1 MLLLLSGPIFL
12 KNSNQRCIVVISKN
26 NNLQSTIS
34 QFSNFILG
42 IEVSEEG
49 FEPSVLD
56 CLPKERK
63 NIDVVRSLAMV
74 TNKNSTN
81 LFFHRKSYSFYFISF
96 HFFFLQNKFC
106 LPFGVQKSTTQKQ
119 PIFFGT
125 VFTDEYRNRCN
136 AYALL
141 FYDQK
146 PEANDFTH
154 PIDSQIV
161 VEKKEI
167 KTTLNFSALDVI
179 DEKFKKEKLSA
190 RKFSHLFPIRDD
202 NLSSSDEKVPLL
214 PKVREDGHPLGEMG
228 TSLQAQIDYTKNR
241 KRRASLLS
249 TSAEIDYSALL
260 AYSSPLESI
269 SRSESHDE
277 SYLIERETQF
287 LQSLPPLSKKEK
299 KVNGKRRVSFHNSFL
314 KELRNKNSI
323 PSSHS
328 TVDLPSSNLN
338 QTEASSQSTQTPP
351 EYYSK
356 CIVIISKFPYFR
368 FFFFTSFAV

>member
-1 MLLLLSGPIFL
+1 M
-12 KNSNQRCIVVISKN
+12 
-26 NNLQSTIS
+26 
-34 QFSNFILG
+34 
-42 IEVSEEG
+42 
-49 FEPSVLD
+49 
-56 CLPKERK
+56 
-63 NIDVVRSLAMV
+63 
-74 TNKNSTN
+74 
-81 LFFHRKSYSFYFISF
+81 
-96 HFFFLQNKFC
+96 
-106 LPFGVQKSTTQKQ
+106 QKSTTQKQ

-179 DEKFKKEKLSA
+179 DEKFKKEKISA

-260 AYSSPLESI
+260 ADSSPLESI

-277 SYLIERETQF
+277 SSYLIERETQF

-299 KVNGKRRVSFHNSFL
+299 KVNGKRRVSFHNAFL

-328 TVDLPSSNLN
+328 TADLPSSNLN

-368 FFFFTSFAV
+368 FVFFYFVCCNPIHFLRYLLLFFSLKKIFQEISHSNL